1 MNTTAATYER
11 HAREAGMGTTTRV
24 QGPKT
29 TKHLEWM
36 RTILRGE
43 AESPPIAKLVGL
55 EIVSIDL
62 GHSVFELQAEPRHAN
77 PMGTLHGG
85 VLCDLADLA
94 IGAAMATSLEDDESF
109 TSLDLSIKFLKP
121 VWKARLR
128 ATAQLVKRTRSLGL
142 LECDVTDEGGSL
154 VARVYST
161 CMVLRG
167 DDARGR

>member
-1 MNTTAATYER
+1 MSTTPR
-11 HAREAGMGTTTRV
+11 F

-29 TKHLEWM
+29 TKHLEQ
-36 RTILRGE
+36 LRALIRGDVE
-43 AESPPIAKLVGL
+43 PPPIAKLVGFEFL
-55 EIVSIDL
+55 SIDL
-62 GHSVFELQAEPRHAN
+62 GRAVFALNAGPQHAN

-85 VLCDLADLA
+85 ILCDVADAA
-94 IGAAMATSLEDDESF
+94 IGMAMASTLEDDESF
-109 TSLDLSIKFLKP
+109 TSLDLTVKFLKP
-121 VWKARLR
+121 IWNARLL

-142 LECDVTDEGGSL
+142 LECEVTHASGSL